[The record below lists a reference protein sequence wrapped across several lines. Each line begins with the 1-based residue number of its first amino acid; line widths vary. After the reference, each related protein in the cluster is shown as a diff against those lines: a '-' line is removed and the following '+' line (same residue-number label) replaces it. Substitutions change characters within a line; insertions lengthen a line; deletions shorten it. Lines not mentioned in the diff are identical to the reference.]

1 MTLELGYGNFLFFK
15 FQDEN
20 FTPNVGPSAILL
32 HASKVRADDNIVDSL
47 KKETKT
53 VVLSGGDSVVMTQPN
68 EESSQLTVTILNPV
82 DDDILDLA
90 FVDSVKTVNG
100 AKEKREFFDRI
111 GIELSSFENSLKMIF
126 RPTDAQGNEKSPNE
140 WITFPRCVIVPTQE
154 SERGKDEAV
163 TELNILSIGG
173 STPGA
178 AATADTNIDLTGG
191 IDLSVGGL
199 PKAVKITVDSSVFD
213 NVNFGTG
220 AATTRTDII
229 NTFNTAVGKLVAAE
243 LAGGG
248 GEEFIRLTAF
258 LNSSEFGNLRVEA
271 PSDLVN
277 FLDGRAV
284 IFDSVADIVEIASD
298 PVQLAVR
305 INGDETA

>member
-1 MTLELGYGNFLFFK
+1 MALQLGYGNFLFFK
-15 FQDEN
+15 FQDAN
-20 FTPNVGPSAILL
+20 FTPNVAPSAILL

-100 AKEKREFFDRI
+100 PKEKREFFDRI
-111 GIELSSFENSLKMIF
+111 GIELSSFENSLKMVF
-126 RPTDAQGNEKSPNE
+126 RPTDAQGNEKLPKE
-140 WITFPRCVIVPTQE
+140 WITFPRAVIVPTQE

-191 IDLSVGGL
+191 IDLSVGL

-229 NTFNTAVGKLVAAE
+229 NTFNTAVGKIVATE
-243 LAGGG
+243 LAGGA
-248 GEEFIRLTAF
+248 GEEFMRLTAF
-258 LNSSEFGNLRVEA
+258 LNSSEFGSLRVEA

-284 IFDSVADIVEIASD
+284 IFDSGADIIEVASD